1 MNDAVWPSLRSTGRS
16 LRDREEMLRDQ
27 LAQT

>member
-1 MNDAVWPSLRSTGRS
+1 MNDAGRPSLRSTGCS
-16 LRDREEMLRDQ
+16 VRDREEMLRDQ